1 MAKGLETLIR
11 LNEWSVDQ
19 KRRKL
24 GELLRLIDGFEAEAR
39 KLEQDLVME
48 QAAAAADPN
57 GAGFLYGNYADQV
70 VARRSIIQIS
80 IQQLEKE
87 ADEARDEVSA
97 AYRELKKFETALES
111 RQKREAAELARKE
124 QIAIDEIGMQ
134 GFMQKRAAG

>member
-39 KLEQDLVME
+39 KLEEDLLKE
-48 QAAAAADPN
+48 QAAAAASPN
-57 GAGFLYGNYADQV
+57 EAGFLYGNYADNV
-70 VARRSIIQIS
+70 IHRRSILQVS

-87 ADEARDEVSA
+87 ADEARNEVSE
-97 AYRELKKFETALES
+97 AYRELKKFETALEL
-111 RQKREAAELARKE
+111 RQKREAAEAARKE
-124 QIAIDEIGMQ
+124 QIALDEVGLQ
-134 GFMQKRAAG
+134 GFAQKRAAG